1 MCWHGCALH
10 HYLDLFAKFLSRY
23 VNVGLF
29 YLRQLFFAWFDYQI
43 HTSKGKLVADVSLN
57 AGMTLCLDKQD
68 VTALWNDLRER
79 VSLVK
84 GGRRSAGQGSFGHI
98 VGGYDAGYYG
108 WVLEICVSPGTYRRG
123 TGTRTR

>member
-1 MCWHGCALH
+1 M
-10 HYLDLFAKFLSRY
+10 
-23 VNVGLF
+23 
-29 YLRQLFFAWFDYQI
+29 
-43 HTSKGKLVADVSLN
+43 HTSKGRLVTNVFLTV
-57 AGMTLCLDKQD
+57 GMTICLDKQD

-108 WVLEICVSPGTYRRG
+108 WVLDFCVSSRTHKRR